1 MFDGSIHSRGGEGE
15 YWCEFESTLKGEYC
29 GRRGQLRLDGL
40 LLCESHARQLRLEER
55 VAYCRAMLAHIELW
69 SREARTRGREDIV
82 DLLGIERTKASAA
95 LGRILLEDL
104 VRGEGDGASGDGS
117 DGHGKG
123 ADGKDGKGGDGRVI
137 PLWPPLLTL
146 LFLSRAVRGYPL

>member
-1 MFDGSIHSRGGEGE
+1 MFDGRIHSQDRGGQ
-15 YWCEFESTLKGEYC
+15 YWCEFERTLKGEYC
-29 GRRGQLRLDGL
+29 GKRGHDRLGGL
-40 LLCESHARQLRLEER
+40 LLCEAHARQLRLEEPI
-55 VAYCRAMLAHIELW
+55 AYCGAILAHIELW

-104 VRGEGDGASGDGS
+104 ERGEGDGASGDGR
-117 DGHGKG
+117 DGNGKG

-137 PLWPPLLTL
+137 PLWPPLLLFFSSIAVLRYTL
-146 LFLSRAVRGYPL
+146 